1 MIRAFIVFLILT
13 GTALA
18 DPYTDTTSSSSEPYS
33 PVVNI
38 EAPPVVPEVVPEPIL
53 TEVEQYELLLRLKN
67 DIDKINKDSA
77 WLKYLKKKLNPNQ
90 EVESPVEPEVVLT
103 EVEKYELLL
112 KIKDEVDSFNNNN
125 LWLEYLKTGKS
136 VPLAV
141 ERNEP
146 RTVRA
151 RKISRKQR
159 RAIRKKD

>member
-1 MIRAFIVFLILT
+1 MIRVIIVFLILT

-18 DPYTDTTSSSSEPYS
+18 DPYTDTTSSSDPYT
-33 PVVNI
+33 PVVDVA
-38 EAPPVVPEVVPEPIL
+38 EPEVVPEPIL

-67 DIDKINKDSA
+67 AIDKINKDSA
-77 WLKYLKKKLNPNQ
+77 WLKYLKKKLNPTL
-90 EVESPVEPEVVLT
+90 EVEPPAEPEVVLT

-112 KIKDEVDSFNNNN
+112 KIKAEVDSFNNNN
-125 LWLEYLKTGKS
+125 LWLEYLKTGKT

-146 RTVRA
+146 RTIRA